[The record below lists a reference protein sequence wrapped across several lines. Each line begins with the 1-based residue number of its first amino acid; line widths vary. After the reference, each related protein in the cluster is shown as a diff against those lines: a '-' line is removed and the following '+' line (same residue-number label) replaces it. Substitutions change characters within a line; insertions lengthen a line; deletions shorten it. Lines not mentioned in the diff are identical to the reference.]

1 MAVNRTNGK
10 QVGDPAK
17 FPSGMAALA
26 KYVHGQ
32 GLKFVRRLSPLL
44 WPSRGLTGLA
54 ALWQGLYSARC
65 KTTCQKRAASWG
77 YQTVDAQQYADWGVD
92 YLSASTRPKHSS
104 PLC

>member
-32 GLKFVRRLSPLL
+32 GLKFVRRLSP
-44 WPSRGLTGLA
+44 
-54 ALWQGLYSARC
+54 AL
-65 KTTCQKRAASWG
+65 
-77 YQTVDAQQYADWGVD
+77 
-92 YLSASTRPKHSS
+92 PSS
-104 PLC
+104 PASAAD